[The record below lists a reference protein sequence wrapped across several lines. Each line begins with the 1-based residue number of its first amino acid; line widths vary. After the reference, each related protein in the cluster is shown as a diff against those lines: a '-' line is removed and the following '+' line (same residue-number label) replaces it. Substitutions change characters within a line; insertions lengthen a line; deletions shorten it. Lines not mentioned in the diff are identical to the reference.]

1 MSIPAAIQ
9 LEQAIDKHPLMML
22 SDTPV
27 MEAIA
32 AMSQHRA
39 TCTLI
44 VEQQK
49 VVGIFTERDV
59 VTITASQMALE
70 GVLISQVMTQELITL
85 PLTEIGDIF
94 SLLAQLRC
102 AQIRHLPILDDQG
115 GVLGIV
121 TPESLR
127 TILKPTDLLQLRRVG
142 EMMITEV
149 ITAPST
155 ASVFEVAQ
163 QMATHRKSCVVICQP
178 LEELKVEGSQQGWK
192 VGRLKVEGSQQGWKV
207 EGSNPTNLQPAN
219 LQPANQTNLQPA
231 TKLIPVGIITERDI
245 VKFTSQGLNFVQ
257 TSAEAV
263 MSRPLLPIHP
273 SDSLWQAN
281 QLMQEHSI
289 RRLVVVDDSGYL
301 AGIITQSSILQA
313 LDPVELYSTIE
324 LLQETV
330 TEKTQEL
337 EQANAQLQQE
347 ICDRQLLEDKLFS
360 SEQQMRAIF
369 EAMVDIVLV
378 IDEEKSIQILPTKLT
393 GSPTWDTN
401 LANLTVKQFLQEE
414 TGEIWFGKVQQALAT
429 QQPIDFDYSLQI
441 NDQEIWFTAKISPLP
456 DCSVVWVARDISDA
470 YRQAELRKRAEAAE
484 FNAVN
489 RALRELSASIR
500 AVAQA
505 TEEFGLLQIVCQ
517 LLIDIG
523 EYHLAWVGYVQ
534 HDDNKTIQPV
544 AYAGQEAGYLQ
555 KASITWSD
563 TKREQGPTGKAIR
576 LGQPMLAQNI
586 LSDPNLAPW
595 REEALK
601 RGYQSS
607 LAVPLIDRQ
616 QVFGALNLYSTRAD
630 GFDTEEV
637 QLLTELADNVSYG
650 ILSLRAERD
659 RQRME
664 EAMRISEEK
673 FAKAFHC
680 NPLAMVITT
689 LEAGRCLDCNQ
700 RFEDLLGYSPEQT
713 IGQTTL
719 ELGIWQTAQQR
730 ENMIELLKSQGKI
743 RNLEV
748 YFINKFGN
756 ARLCRL
762 SAETIHIANKPCLL
776 CAIEDITERRQAQ
789 AQIKFQADILSQVSN
804 AVIALDIQKR
814 VTFWNQ
820 AAEKLYGCKAE
831 EIMGFFLSQ
840 VYQYSWYN
848 PAEQQKA
855 DHALAT
861 TGTWHGEN
869 IHVRRDGSQIHVDSA
884 VSVLRDANGNS
895 TGLLAVIPDISD
907 HKRAEEAILQ
917 LNQELE
923 SRVEQRTAELA
934 QANEQL
940 QQTNEQLAILN
951 QEFQRSNQELEQFA
965 YVASHDLQEPLRAIT
980 GYTQLLV
987 NEYGEH
993 FDETAQEY
1001 AEFVIDGAKRMQ
1013 QLIQDLLAYS
1023 RVGTRGKEFAP
1034 TNCNVVLQQALQN
1047 LQVAIADNQ
1056 ATITADPLPTVNADH
1071 NQLIQLLQNLIGN
1084 AIKFYR
1090 NEPPQVHITA
1100 EQQDNHWLFQVRDNG
1115 IGIKPQYLERIFE
1128 VFKRLHTRREYPG
1141 TGIGLAICKK
1151 IVTRHGGSIWAESE
1165 PGVGTTFYFTIPLSF
1180 HEQLPELPSH

>member
-1 MSIPAAIQ
+1 MSIHPSTQ
-9 LEQAIDKHPLMML
+9 VEQAINKHHLMMPSNTL
-22 SDTPV
+22 V

-32 AMSQHRA
+32 AMSQHRS

-44 VEQQK
+44 VDQQK

-59 VTITASQMALE
+59 VRITADQMALE

-219 LQPANQTNLQPA
+219 LQPANLQPANLQPANLQPANQTNLQPA
-231 TKLIPVGIITERDI
+231 TQLIPVGIITERDI
-245 VKFTSQGLNFVQ
+245 VKFTSQGLNYVQ
-257 TSAEAV
+257 TSAEAE

-289 RRLVVVDDSGYL
+289 RRLVVVDDDGYL

-337 EQANAQLQQE
+337 EQANTQLQQE
-347 ICDRQLLEDKLFS
+347 ICVSEAAVRHRQLLEEKLFS

-429 QQPIDFDYSLQI
+429 QQTIDFDYSLRI
-441 NDQEIWFTAKISPLP
+441 DDQEVWFGARISPLP
-456 DCSVVWVARDISDA
+456 NHSVVWVARDISDA

-484 FNAVN
+484 LNAVN
-489 RALRELSASIR
+489 RALRVLSASIR

-505 TEEFGLLQIVCQ
+505 TEEFSVLQTICQ

-534 HDDNKTIQPV
+534 HDEGKIVQPI
-544 AYAGQEAGYLQ
+544 AYAGREAGYLQ
-555 KASITWSD
+555 DATITWRD
-563 TKREQGPTGKAIR
+563 RERGQGPTGRAIR
-576 LGQPMLAQNI
+576 SGQPALTQNI
-586 LSDPNLAPW
+586 LTDSNLAPW
-595 REEALK
+595 REEAFK
-601 RGYQSS
+601 PGYQSS
-607 LAVPLIDRQ
+607 LAIPLMERE
-616 QVFGALNLYSTRAD
+616 QVFGVLNLYSTRAD
-630 GFDTEEV
+630 AFDTEEV

-650 ILSLRAERD
+650 IFALRAERD

-664 EAMRISEEK
+664 EALRISEEK

-789 AQIKFQADILSQVSN
+789 AQIKFQADILSQ
-804 AVIALDIQKR
+804 
-814 VTFWNQ
+814 
-820 AAEKLYGCKAE
+820 
-831 EIMGFFLSQ
+831 
-840 VYQYSWYN
+840 
-848 PAEQQKA
+848 
-855 DHALAT
+855 
-861 TGTWHGEN
+861 
-869 IHVRRDGSQIHVDSA
+869 
-884 VSVLRDANGNS
+884 
-895 TGLLAVIPDISD
+895 
-907 HKRAEEAILQ
+907 
-917 LNQELE
+917 
-923 SRVEQRTAELA
+923 
-934 QANEQL
+934 
-940 QQTNEQLAILN
+940 
-951 QEFQRSNQELEQFA
+951 
-965 YVASHDLQEPLRAIT
+965 
-980 GYTQLLV
+980 
-987 NEYGEH
+987 
-993 FDETAQEY
+993 
-1001 AEFVIDGAKRMQ
+1001 
-1013 QLIQDLLAYS
+1013 
-1023 RVGTRGKEFAP
+1023 
-1034 TNCNVVLQQALQN
+1034 
-1047 LQVAIADNQ
+1047 
-1056 ATITADPLPTVNADH
+1056 
-1071 NQLIQLLQNLIGN
+1071 
-1084 AIKFYR
+1084 
-1090 NEPPQVHITA
+1090 
-1100 EQQDNHWLFQVRDNG
+1100 
-1115 IGIKPQYLERIFE
+1115 
-1128 VFKRLHTRREYPG
+1128 
-1141 TGIGLAICKK
+1141 
-1151 IVTRHGGSIWAESE
+1151 
-1165 PGVGTTFYFTIPLSF
+1165 
-1180 HEQLPELPSH
+1180 

>member
-1 MSIPAAIQ
+1 MSINASIQ
-9 LEQAIDKHPLMML
+9 LEQAINKHPLMMP
-22 SDTPV
+22 SNTPV

-32 AMSQHRA
+32 AMSQHRS

-44 VEQQK
+44 VDQQK

-59 VTITASQMALE
+59 VRITAHQMALE
-70 GVLISQVMTQELITL
+70 GIALSQVMTEELITL
-85 PLTEIGDIF
+85 PLAEICDIF

-127 TILKPTDLLQLRRVG
+127 AILKPTDLLQLRRVR
-142 EMMITEV
+142 EMMTTEV
-149 ITAPST
+149 ITAPIT

-178 LEELKVEGSQQGWK
+178 LEGLNVGRLNVEGSQQGWN
-192 VGRLKVEGSQQGWKV
+192 VGRLNV
-207 EGSNPTNLQPAN
+207 EGSNPTNLQPAKE
-219 LQPANQTNLQPA
+219 QPATQTNLQPA
-231 TKLIPVGIITERDI
+231 TQLIPVGIITERDI
-245 VKFTSQGLNFVQ
+245 VKFTSQGLNFVH

-263 MSRPLLPIHP
+263 MSCPLLPIHP
-273 SDSLWQAN
+273 SDTLWQAN
-281 QLMQEHSI
+281 QLMQQQEI
-289 RRLVVVDDSGYL
+289 RRLVVVDEAGYL
-301 AGIITQSSILQA
+301 AGIITQSSILHA

-324 LLQETV
+324 LLQQTL
-330 TEKTQEL
+330 TDKTQEL
-337 EQANAQLQQE
+337 RHANTQLQQE
-347 ICDRQLLEDKLFS
+347 ICERQLLEDKLFS

-378 IDEEKSIQILPTKLT
+378 IDGKNSIQVVPTKAT
-393 GSPTWDTN
+393 DSPTWDTN

-414 TGEIWFGKVQQALAT
+414 TRESWFGKVQQALAT
-429 QQPIDFDYSLQI
+429 QQPIDFDYSLRI

-456 DCSVVWVARDISDA
+456 DDSVVWVARDISDA

-484 FNAVN
+484 FNAIN
-489 RALRELSASIR
+489 RALRVLSASIR

-505 TEEFGLLQIVCQ
+505 TEEFGLLQTVCQ
-517 LLIDIG
+517 LLIDLG

-534 HDDNKTIQPV
+534 QDEGKTIQPV
-544 AYAGQEAGYLQ
+544 AYAGHEAGYVQ
-555 KASITWSD
+555 RASITWAN
-563 TKREQGPTGKAIR
+563 TQRGQEPTGRAIR
-576 LGQPMLAQNI
+576 SGQPAIAQNI
-586 LSDPNLAPW
+586 LTDPNLAPW
-595 REEALK
+595 REEACK

-607 LAVPLIDRQ
+607 LAVPLTERE

-630 GFDTEEV
+630 AFDTEEV

-664 EAMRISEEK
+664 EALRISEEK

-680 NPLAMVITT
+680 NPLAMLITT
-689 LEAGRCLDCNQ
+689 LEEGRCLDCNQ
-700 RFEDLLGYSPEQT
+700 RFEDLLGYSPEET

-719 ELGIWQTAQQR
+719 DLGIWPTAQQR
-730 ENMIELLKSQGKI
+730 EHMIELLKSQGTIKN
-743 RNLEV
+743 REV
-748 YFINKFGN
+748 HFINKFGN

-840 VYQYSWYN
+840 GYQYSWYN
-848 PAEQQKA
+848 PADQQKA
-855 DHALAT
+855 HHALAT

-895 TGLLAVIPDISD
+895 TGLLAVIRDISD
-907 HKRAEEAILQ
+907 RKRAEKAILR

-934 QANEQL
+934 QTNEQL

-987 NEYGEH
+987 NEYGER

-1034 TNCNVVLQQALQN
+1034 TDCNVVLQQALQN

-1056 ATITADPLPTVNADH
+1056 ATITADPLPTVNADQ

-1151 IVTRHGGSIWAESE
+1151 IVTRHGGSIWAKSE
-1165 PGVGTTFYFTIPLSF
+1165 PGVGTTFYFTLPLSF
-1180 HEQLPELPSH
+1180 HEKLSEFPTH

>member
-9 LEQAIDKHPLMML
+9 LEQAIDKQPLMIP

-32 AMSQHRA
+32 AMSQHRS

-59 VTITASQMALE
+59 VRITASQMTLE
-70 GVLISQVMTQELITL
+70 GVAISQVMTEELITL
-85 PLTEIGDIF
+85 PLAEICDIF

-102 AQIRHLPILDDQG
+102 AQIRHLPILDNQG
-115 GVLGIV
+115 DVLGIV

-178 LEELKVEGSQQGWK
+178 LEELKVGS
-192 VGRLKVEGSQQGWKV
+192 LNVEGS
-207 EGSNPTNLQPAN
+207 SSTNLQPTQEQAST
-219 LQPANQTNLQPA
+219 Q
-231 TKLIPVGIITERDI
+231 LIPVGIITERDI
-245 VKFTSQGLNFVQ
+245 VKFTSLGLNFVQ
-257 TSAEAV
+257 TSAAAV

-281 QLMQEHSI
+281 QLMQEQSI
-289 RRLVVVDDSGYL
+289 RRLVVVDEAGYL

-337 EQANAQLQQE
+337 EQANAQLQEE
-347 ICDRQLLEDKLFS
+347 ICDRQLLEEKLFS

-369 EAMVDIVLV
+369 EAMVDIVVV
-378 IDEEKSIQILPTKLT
+378 IDEKKNIQVVPTKLT

-429 QQPIDFDYSLQI
+429 QQTIDFDYSLRLD
-441 NDQEIWFTAKISPLP
+441 DQEVWFGARISPLP
-456 DCSVVWVARDISDA
+456 NNSVVWVARDVSDSH
-470 YRQAELRKRAEAAE
+470 RQAELRKRVEAAE
-484 FNAVN
+484 LNAVN
-489 RALRELSASIR
+489 RAVRVLSASIR

-505 TEEFGLLQIVCQ
+505 TEEFSLLQMVCQ

-523 EYHLAWVGYVQ
+523 EYHLAWVGYIH
-534 HDDNKTIQPV
+534 HDEGKTVQPV
-544 AYAGQEAGYLQ
+544 AYAGHEAGYLQ
-555 KASITWSD
+555 KATISWANTE
-563 TKREQGPTGKAIR
+563 RGQGPTGRAIR
-576 LGQPMLAQNI
+576 LGQPSLAQNI
-586 LSDPNLAPW
+586 LTDSNLAPW
-595 REEALK
+595 REEAFK

-607 LAVPLIDRQ
+607 LAIPLMERE

-630 GFDTEEV
+630 AFDTEEV

-650 ILSLRAERD
+650 IFALRAECD

-664 EAMRISEEK
+664 EALRISEEK

-680 NPLAMVITT
+680 NPLAMVIAT
-689 LEAGRCLDCNQ
+689 LDEGRCLDCNQ
-700 RFEDLLGYSPEQT
+700 RFEDLLGYSPEET
-713 IGQTTL
+713 IGQTTR
-719 ELGIWQTAQQR
+719 ELGIWQTPQQR
-730 ENMIELLKSQGKI
+730 EHMIELLKSQGKI
-743 RNLEV
+743 KNLEV
-748 YFINKFGN
+748 HFINKFGN

-762 SAETIHIANKPCLL
+762 SAETIHIADEPCLL
-776 CAIEDITERRQAQ
+776 STIEDITD
-789 AQIKFQADILSQVSN
+789 K
-804 AVIALDIQKR
+804 
-814 VTFWNQ
+814 
-820 AAEKLYGCKAE
+820 
-831 EIMGFFLSQ
+831 
-840 VYQYSWYN
+840 
-848 PAEQQKA
+848 
-855 DHALAT
+855 
-861 TGTWHGEN
+861 
-869 IHVRRDGSQIHVDSA
+869 
-884 VSVLRDANGNS
+884 
-895 TGLLAVIPDISD
+895 
-907 HKRAEEAILQ
+907 KRAEEAIVR

-923 SRVEQRTAELA
+923 FRVEQRTVELA
-934 QANEQL
+934 QTNEQL

-987 NEYGEH
+987 NEYSDR
-993 FDETAQEY
+993 FDETAQDY

-1034 TNCNVVLQQALQN
+1034 TNCNAVLQQALQN

-1056 ATITADPLPTVNADH
+1056 ATITADPLPTVNADQ

-1165 PGVGTTFYFTIPLSF
+1165 PGVGTTFYFTLPLSF
-1180 HEQLPELPSH
+1180 HEKLSELPTH

>member
-1 MSIPAAIQ
+1 MSIHASTE
-9 LEQAIDKHPLMML
+9 LEQAINKHPVIMP
-22 SDTPV
+22 SDTPI

-32 AMSQHRA
+32 AMSQHRS

-49 VVGIFTERDV
+49 VVGILTERDIV
-59 VTITASQMALE
+59 RITASQMSLA
-70 GVLISQVMTQELITL
+70 GVVVSQVMTENVISL
-85 PLTEIGDIF
+85 PLAEAHDIF

-102 AQIRHLPILDDQG
+102 AQIRHLPIVDDHG

-127 TILKPTDLLQLRRVG
+127 TILKPTDLLQLRRVA
-142 EMMITEV
+142 EMMTAEV
-149 ITAPST
+149 MTAPST
-155 ASVFEVAQ
+155 ASVFQVAQ

-178 LEELKVEGSQQGWK
+178 LAESPAGRLQVEGSD
-192 VGRLKVEGSQQGWKV
+192 EGLNVKDA
-207 EGSNPTNLQPAN
+207 NPNNLQP
-219 LQPANQTNLQPA
+219 LTP
-231 TKLIPVGIITERDI
+231 LIPVGIITERDI

-263 MSRPLLPIHP
+263 MSCPLLPIHP
-273 SDSLWQAN
+273 SDTLWQAN
-281 QLMQEHSI
+281 QLMQEQSI
-289 RRLVVVDDSGYL
+289 RRLVVVDDAGYL

-313 LDPVELYSTIE
+313 LDPVELYTTIE
-324 LLQETV
+324 LLQQTI
-330 TEKTQEL
+330 TDKTQEL
-337 EQANAQLQQE
+337 RQTNTQLQQE
-347 ICDRQLLEDKLFS
+347 ICDRRWIEEKLLS
-360 SEQQMRAIF
+360 SERQMRAIF

-378 IDEEKSIQILPTKLT
+378 IDQKKSIQVVPTKPT

-401 LANLTVKQFLQEE
+401 LANLTLKQFLQEE
-414 TGEIWFGKVQQALAT
+414 TGEIWFGKVQQALNT
-429 QQPIDFDYSLQI
+429 QQIVDFDYSLQI
-441 NDQEIWFTAKISPLP
+441 NNQPVWFSARISPLP
-456 DCSVVWVARDISDA
+456 NDSVVWVARDISDA
-470 YRQAELRKRAEAAE
+470 HRQAELRRRAEAAE

-489 RALRELSASIR
+489 RALRVLSASIR

-505 TEEFGLLQIVCQ
+505 TEEFGLLETVCQ
-517 LLIDIG
+517 LLIDLG
-523 EYHLAWVGYVQ
+523 EYHLAWVGYAQ
-534 HDDNKTIQPV
+534 QDDSKTVQPV
-544 AYAGQEAGYLQ
+544 AYAGYEVGYLQ
-555 KASITWSD
+555 NATITWAN
-563 TKREQGPTGKAIR
+563 TERGQGPTGRAIR
-576 LGQPMLAQNI
+576 SGKSTIAQNI
-586 LSDPNLAPW
+586 LTDPNLAPW
-595 REEALK
+595 REEAIK

-607 LAVPLIDRQ
+607 LAVPLMERE
-616 QVFGALNLYSTRAD
+616 QVFGALNLYSSRAD
-630 GFDTEEV
+630 AFDTEEV

-650 ILSLRAERD
+650 IFSLRAQRD

-664 EAMRISEEK
+664 EALRISEEK

-680 NPLAMVITT
+680 NPLAMIIDTV
-689 LEAGRCLDCNQ
+689 EEGRCLDCNQ
-700 RFEDLLGYSPEQT
+700 RFEDLLGYSPEET

-730 ENMIELLKSQGKI
+730 EQMIELLKSQGKI

-748 YFINKFGN
+748 PFINKFGN
-756 ARLCRL
+756 PRLCRL
-762 SAETIHIANKPCLL
+762 SAETIYIANKSCLL
-776 CAIEDITERRQAQ
+776 SAIEDITERRQAQ
-789 AQIKFQADILSQVSN
+789 AQIRFQADILSQVSN
-804 AVIALDIQKR
+804 AVIAIDIQKR

-831 EIMGFFLSQ
+831 EIRGFFLSQ
-840 VYQYSWYN
+840 GYQYSWYN
-848 PAEQQKA
+848 PAEQQA
-855 DHALAT
+855 AHHALAT
-861 TGTWHGEN
+861 TGAWHGEN
-869 IHVRRDGSQIHVDSA
+869 IHVRRDGSQIYVDSA
-884 VSVLRDANGNS
+884 VSVIRDANGNS
-895 TGLLAVIPDISD
+895 TGLLAVIRDISD
-907 HKRAEEAILQ
+907 RKRSEAAILR

-934 QANEQL
+934 QTNDQL
-940 QQTNEQLAILN
+940 QKTNEQLDILN

-1034 TNCNVVLQQALQN
+1034 TDCNAVLQQVLQN

-1056 ATITADPLPTVNADH
+1056 ATITADPLPTINADQ
-1071 NQLIQLLQNLIGN
+1071 NQLIQLLQNIIGN

-1090 NEPPQVHITA
+1090 HEPPQVYITA
-1100 EQQDNHWLFQVRDNG
+1100 EQQDNHWLFQVRDQG

-1151 IVTRHGGSIWAESE
+1151 IVTRHGGHIWAESE
-1165 PGVGTTFYFTIPLSF
+1165 PGVGTTFYLTFPLNF
-1180 HEQLPELPSH
+1180 YEKFP